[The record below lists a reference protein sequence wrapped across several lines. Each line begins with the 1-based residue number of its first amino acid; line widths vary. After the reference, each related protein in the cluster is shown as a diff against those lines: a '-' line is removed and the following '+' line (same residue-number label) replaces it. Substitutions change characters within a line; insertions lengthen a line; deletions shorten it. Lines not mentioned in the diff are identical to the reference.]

1 MHPTHIPSGP
11 SEQLPKDNTPEANPN
26 AAHVVIVEDD
36 ASVADMLANYL
47 QAHGFVPHVV
57 ADGALAVAAVQ
68 NVVPVAVFLDVV
80 LPHISGIEICAA
92 LRRIT
97 DAPIIMISARVE
109 EIDRII
115 GLEMG
120 ADDYVCKPF
129 SPREVLARLRALL
142 RRAEGR
148 LLAPIDLGGL
158 HIDESAQCIRWN
170 QKPLPLTRLEHR
182 VFKLL
187 LSRPGHVFSR
197 QSLLD
202 TAHVETLASPDPADA
217 TADRTIDSHIKNL
230 RRKLHAAGADA
241 PKIESVYG
249 SGYRFE
255 V

>member
-1 MHPTHIPSGP
+1 MQTTQRLSTPSEAAPGGTHI
-11 SEQLPKDNTPEANPN
+11 
-26 AAHVVIVEDD
+26 VIVEDD

-68 NVVPVAVFLDVV
+68 SIAPAAVFLDVV
-80 LPHISGIEICAA
+80 LPHVSGIEICAS

-109 EIDRII
+109 EIDRVI

-142 RRAEGR
+142 RRADGR
-148 LLAPIDLGGL
+148 LLAPVDLGGFQ
-158 HIDESAQCIRWN
+158 IDDEKQCIRWN
-170 QKPLPLTRLEHR
+170 QKPLPLTRLEYR

-197 QSLLD
+197 QRLLD
-202 TAHVETLASPDPADA
+202 AAHVETLAAPDPTDPSADTA
-217 TADRTIDSHIKNL
+217 ADRTIDSHIKNL
-230 RRKLHAAGADA
+230 RRKLHAAGADT

>member
-1 MHPTHIPSGP
+1 MQPTNIS
-11 SEQLPKDNTPEANPN
+11 SASPEAALK

-47 QAHGFVPHVV
+47 QAHGYVPHVV
-57 ADGALAVAAVQ
+57 SDGALAVATVQ
-68 NVVPVAVFLDVV
+68 RVMPTAVFLDVV
-80 LPHISGIEICAA
+80 LPHVSGTEICAA

-109 EIDRII
+109 EIDRVI

-142 RRAEGR
+142 RRADGR
-148 LLAPIDLGGL
+148 LLAPVDLAGFQID
-158 HIDESAQCIRWN
+158 DEKQCIRWN
-170 QKPLPLTRLEHR
+170 QKPLPLTRLEFR

-187 LSRPGHVFSR
+187 LSRPGHVLSR

-202 TAHVETLASPDPADA
+202 AAHVETLAAPDPADTA
-217 TADRTIDSHIKNL
+217 ADRTIDSHIKNL
-230 RRKLHAAGADA
+230 RRKLNAAGADTS
-241 PKIESVYG
+241 KIESVYG
-249 SGYRFE
+249 AGYRFE
-255 V
+255 KVGLGGL

>member
-1 MHPTHIPSGP
+1 MLPPHTP
-11 SEQLPKDNTPEANPN
+11 SEPPETASK
-26 AAHVVIVEDD
+26 AAHIVIVEDD

-57 ADGALAVAAVQ
+57 SDGAFAVAAVQ
-68 NVVPVAVFLDVV
+68 RIAPAAVFLDVV
-80 LPHISGIEICAA
+80 LPHVSGIEICAA

-97 DAPIIMISARVE
+97 AAPIIMISARVE
-109 EIDRII
+109 EIDRVI

-148 LLAPIDLGGL
+148 LLAPVDLAGFQID
-158 HIDESAQCIRWN
+158 DEKQCVRWN
-170 QKPLPLTRLEHR
+170 LKVLPLTRLEFR

-197 QSLLD
+197 QSLLEA
-202 TAHVETLASPDPADA
+202 AHVETQIQPDPGDLNADA
-217 TADRTIDSHIKNL
+217 AADRTIDSHIKNL
-230 RRKLHAAGADA
+230 RRKLNAAGADTS
-241 PKIESVYG
+241 KIESVYG

>member
-1 MHPTHIPSGP
+1 MQPINNPSA
-11 SEQLPKDNTPEANPN
+11 SPESASK
-26 AAHVVIVEDD
+26 AAHIVIVEDD

-57 ADGALAVAAVQ
+57 SDGALAVATVQ
-68 NVVPVAVFLDVV
+68 RVMPTAVFLDVV
-80 LPHISGIEICAA
+80 LPHVSGIEICAA

-109 EIDRII
+109 EIDRVI

-142 RRAEGR
+142 RRADGR
-148 LLAPIDLGGL
+148 LLAPVDLGGFQ
-158 HIDESAQCIRWN
+158 IDDEKQCIRWN
-170 QKPLPLTRLEHR
+170 QKPLPLTRLEFR

-202 TAHVETLASPDPADA
+202 AAHVETLAAPERGDPNVDTA
-217 TADRTIDSHIKNL
+217 ADRTIDSHIKNL
-230 RRKLHAAGADA
+230 RRKLNAAGADTS
-241 PKIESVYG
+241 KIESVYG